1 MSHIDTTATR
11 YTKLR
16 IEPYNPLIG
25 ATVHGVDLAD
35 ARDETL
41 RAELRH
47 ALAEF
52 QVLFFRKQT
61 LTPDQQLA
69 VAKVF
74 GDPDKAKAFFPR
86 LEGYKAV
93 ELLEKAPNVPRY
105 GTDQWHA
112 DITFQANPPTG
123 TVLYA
128 RKIPPIGGDTAWA
141 STTRAFEALP
151 KELQAYLETLEAVHS
166 FEHSGWPAYF
176 EQLEMGANS
185 MPSARRASAGGAS
198 RGAHAPVT
206 GKKIL
211 YVSPNFTDKIKGL
224 PRQQERRAA
233 HLPVRSARKARAAG
247 LAWRSGRRTRS
258 LSGTTAPPCI
268 TPSPTTPKTA
278 CSTASPLVKTAPSEQ
293 PSRGYIFGR
302 SSPSGSTGPFGQP
315 SCSAERSGRRK

>member
-1 MSHIDTTATR
+1 MSHIDTTLAR
-11 YTKLR
+11 YTKLK

-35 ARDETL
+35 AQDETL

-93 ELLEKAPNVPRY
+93 ELLEKSPNVPRY

-176 EQLEMGANS
+176 EQLENGRQLYAQ
-185 MPSARRASAGGAS
+185 ARAEHLPAVHPVVRT
-198 RGAHAPVT
+198 HPVT
-206 GKKIL
+206 GKNIL

-224 PRQQERRAA
+224 PRQQSDALLTFLFGLLEKPELQARLRWETDTVAIWDNRATVHYA
-233 HLPVRSARKARAAG
+233 VTDYTEDRLLHRVTFGEDSA
-247 LAWRSGRRTRS
+247 
-258 LSGTTAPPCI
+258 
-268 TPSPTTPKTA
+268 
-278 CSTASPLVKTAPSEQ
+278 
-293 PSRGYIFGR
+293 F
-302 SSPSGSTGPFGQP
+302 
-315 SCSAERSGRRK
+315 